1 MYPPQVTVSVVNYP
15 STASVQPKTFGT
27 WSPVTNNTQGG
38 LSISG
43 FRGKLRV
50 YGKLTYFQLQQ
61 TTTKV
66 PVVLKWIGN
75 NAKIGISPDI

>member
-27 WSPVTNNTQGG
+27 WVPVTNNTQGG
-38 LSISG
+38 LLITG

-50 YGKLTYFQLQQ
+50 YAKLTYFS
-61 TTTKV
+61 TGTKI
-66 PVVLKWIGN
+66 PVVLKWIGTN
-75 NAKIGISPDI
+75 SQIGSSPDI